1 MNNNTEEPP
10 MSLSR
15 RTLLATAAATAAV
28 RPAFAQRPKIRLG
41 VLNDMS
47 GPYADD
53 GGPVS
58 LACTRQAVQEWG
70 DKGFDVEVL
79 SGDHQNKPDVGAAL
93 ARRWFDVDGVDAIVD
108 VPTSSVALAVNT
120 VCREKNKVLLNSGAA
135 TADLTGLQCSPNT
148 IHWTYDTYMLSHST
162 AGAMVKAGGDSW
174 YFITADYVFGQQLE
188 RDSAAVVTGSGGK
201 VLGTRRYPF
210 PDTTDFSSYLVQ
222 AQASGAKVLGLA
234 NAGNDTINAIK
245 QAAEFG
251 LTKTMKIAMMLGSL
265 RTVQALGLEA
275 AQGLIFSE
283 SFFWDLNERTR
294 AFTNRVKSK
303 LTKSNQWL
311 TMTPV
316 GCYGASLHYLKAVEA
331 MGAGAAKADGA
342 AAVAQ
347 MKKMPTDDDA
357 FGPGRIREDGRT
369 LHPVYLFQ
377 AKTPKESSGGWDLVK
392 IIATTPAEEAFRPL
406 KDAAAR

>member
-1 MNNNTEEPP
+1 

-15 RTLLATAAATAAV
+15 RALLGTAATTAIATNL
-28 RPAFAQRPKIRLG
+28 RPAHAQRAKIKIG

-70 DKGFDVEVL
+70 DHGFDVEVV
-79 SGDHQNKPDVGAAL
+79 SGDHQNKPDVGAAI
-93 ARRWFDVDGVDAIVD
+93 ARQWFDQDGVDMIVD

-120 VCREKNKVLLNSGAA
+120 VAKEKNKVYMNSGGA
-135 TADLTGLQCSPNT
+135 TADLTGVQCTPNT
-148 IHWTYDTYMLSHST
+148 IHWTYDTYMLAHST
-162 AGAMVKAGGDSW
+162 AGAMVKNGGDSW

-188 RDSAAVVTGSGGK
+188 RDSAAVVIGAGGK

-210 PDTTDFSSYLVQ
+210 PDTTDFSSFLVQ

-234 NAGNDTINAIK
+234 NAGNDTINAVK

-265 RTVQALGLEA
+265 RTVQALGIDA

-303 LTKSNQWL
+303 LTKSNQWV

-316 GCYGASLHYLKAVEA
+316 GCYGASLHYLKAVA
-331 MGAGAAKADGA
+331 QMGAGAAKANGA

-357 FGPGRIREDGRT
+357 FGPGRIREDGRV

-377 AKTPKESSGGWDLVK
+377 TKTKQESSGGWDLVK

-406 KDAAAR
+406 KDGNCPLVKV

>member
-1 MNNNTEEPP
+1 MT
-10 MSLSR
+10 LSR
-15 RTLLATAAATAAV
+15 RALLGTAAATTFATV
-28 RPAFAQRPKIRLG
+28 GPAKAQRVKIKLG

-70 DKGFDVEVL
+70 DKGFDVEVVF
-79 SGDHQNKPDVGAAL
+79 GDHQNKPDVGSSI
-93 ARRWFDVDGVDAIVD
+93 ARQWFDQDGVDAIVD

-120 VCREKNKVLLNSGAA
+120 VCREKNKVFLNSGAA
-135 TADLTGLQCSPNT
+135 TTDLTGAQCTANT
-148 IHWTYDTYMLSHST
+148 IHWTYDTYMLANST

-188 RDSAAVVTGSGGK
+188 RDSASFVTKSGGK

-251 LTKTMKIAMMLGSL
+251 LTKNMKIAMMLGSL
-265 RTVQALGLEA
+265 RTVQALGIDA

-294 AFTNRVKSK
+294 GFTNRVKTR
-303 LTKSNQWL
+303 LTKPNQWI
-311 TMTPV
+311 TMTPA
-316 GCYGASLHYLKAVEA
+316 GCYGASLHYLKAVQA
-331 MGAGAAKADGA
+331 LGAGAAKASGA
-342 AAVAQ
+342 ATVAQ

-377 AKTPKESSGGWDLVK
+377 TKTRAESTGGWDLVK
-392 IIATTPAEEAFRPL
+392 IIATTPAEQGFKSLADGGCAL
-406 KDAAAR
+406 IKA

>member
-1 MNNNTEEPP
+1 

-15 RTLLATAAATAAV
+15 RGLLGTAAATALAV
-28 RPAFAQRPKIRLG
+28 GRPARAQARQKIKIG

-47 GPYADD
+47 GPYSDD

-70 DKGFDVEVL
+70 DAGFDVEVV
-79 SGDHQNKPDVGAAL
+79 SGDHQNKPDVGASI
-93 ARRWFDVDGVDAIVD
+93 ARQWFDQDGVDMIVD

-120 VCREKNKVLLNSGAA
+120 VAKEKNKVYMNSGGA
-135 TADLTGLQCSPNT
+135 TADLTGVQCTPNT
-148 IHWTYDTYMLSHST
+148 IHWTYDTYMLAHST
-162 AGAMVKAGGDSW
+162 AGAMVKSGGDSW

-265 RTVQALGLEA
+265 RTVQALGIDA

-283 SFFWDLNERTR
+283 SFFWDLNDRTR
-294 AFTNRVKSK
+294 AFTNRVKPK
-303 LTKSNQWL
+303 LTKSNQWV

-316 GCYGASLHYLKAVEA
+316 GCYGASMHYLKAIKE
-331 MGAGAAKADGA
+331 MGAAAAKASGA

-357 FGPGRIREDGRT
+357 FGPGRIREDGRA

-377 AKTPKESSGGWDLVK
+377 TKTKAESKGGWDLVK

-406 KDAAAR
+406 SEGHCSLIKA

>member
-1 MNNNTEEPP
+1 

-15 RTLLATAAATAAV
+15 RSLLGTAATAAV
-28 RPAFAQRPKIRLG
+28 ATHLRPARAQRPKIKIG

-58 LACTRQAVQEWG
+58 LACTRQAVQEFG
-70 DKGFDVEVL
+70 DKGFDVEVV

-93 ARRWFDVDGVDAIVD
+93 ARQWLDQDGVDMIVD
-108 VPTSSVALAVNT
+108 VPNSSVALAVNT
-120 VCREKNKVLLNSGAA
+120 VCKEKNKVYMNSGGA
-135 TADLTGLQCSPNT
+135 TADLTGAQCTPNT

-162 AGAMVKAGGDSW
+162 GGAIVKAGGDSW

-188 RDSAAVVTGSGGK
+188 RDTAAVVTGGGGK
-201 VLGTRRYPF
+201 VLGARRYPF
-210 PDTTDFSSYLVQ
+210 PDTTDFSSFLVQ

-251 LTKTMKIAMMLGSL
+251 LTKTMKIAMLLGSL
-265 RTVQALGLEA
+265 RTVKALGLEV
-275 AQGLIFSE
+275 AQGLTFSE
-283 SFFWDLNERTR
+283 SFFWDLNPTTR
-294 AFTNRVKSK
+294 AFTNRVKGK

-316 GCYGASLHYLKAVEA
+316 GCYGATLHYLKNVAL
-331 MGAGAAKADGA
+331 MGAGQAKVSGA
-342 AAVAQ
+342 ATVAQ
-347 MKKMPTDDDA
+347 MKKMPTLDDA
-357 FGPGRIREDGRT
+357 FGAGTIREDGRV
-369 LHPVYLFQ
+369 LHPVYLFE
-377 AKTPKESSGGWDLVK
+377 AKKPSESTGGWDLVK
-392 IIATTPAEEAFRPL
+392 IIATTPADKAFRPL
-406 KDAAAR
+406 KDGHCAFIKA

>member
-1 MNNNTEEPP
+1 

-15 RTLLATAAATAAV
+15 RVLLGTAAASTFATV
-28 RPAFAQRPKIRLG
+28 RSAKAQRVKIKLG

-58 LACTRQAVQEWG
+58 LACTRQAVQEFG
-70 DKGFDVEVL
+70 DKGFDVEVVF
-79 SGDHQNKPDVGAAL
+79 GDHQNKPDVGSSI
-93 ARRWFDVDGVDAIVD
+93 ARQWFDQDGVDAIVD

-120 VCREKNKVLLNSGAA
+120 VCREKNKVFLNSGAA
-135 TADLTGLQCSPNT
+135 TTDLTGVQCTPNT
-148 IHWTYDTYMLSHST
+148 IHWTYDTYMLANST

-188 RDSAAVVTGSGGK
+188 RDSSSFVNAAGGK

-210 PDTTDFSSYLVQ
+210 PDTTDFSSFLVQ

-251 LTKTMKIAMMLGSL
+251 LTKTMKIAMMLGSI
-265 RTVQALGLEA
+265 RTVHALGLDA

-294 AFTNRVKSK
+294 AFTNRVKTR
-303 LTKSNQWL
+303 LTKSNQWI
-311 TMTPV
+311 TMTPA
-316 GCYGASLHYLKAVEA
+316 GCYGATFHYLKAVAA
-331 MGAGAAKADGA
+331 MGAGAAKANGA

-357 FGPGRIREDGRT
+357 FGPGMIREDGRK

-377 AKTPKESSGGWDLVK
+377 TKTRAESTGGWDLVK
-392 IIATTPAEEAFRPL
+392 VIATTPGDQAFKSIKDGGCPL
-406 KDAAAR
+406 IKA

>member
-1 MNNNTEEPP
+1 

-15 RTLLATAAATAAV
+15 RALLGTAAASTVAV
-28 RPAFAQRPKIRLG
+28 AGPAKAQRVKIKLG

-70 DKGFDVEVL
+70 DKGFDVEVVF
-79 SGDHQNKPDVGAAL
+79 GDHQNKPDVGSSI
-93 ARRWFDVDGVDAIVD
+93 ARQWFDQDGVDAIVD

-120 VCREKNKVLLNSGAA
+120 VCREKNKVFLNSGAA
-135 TADLTGLQCSPNT
+135 TSDLTGAQCTPNT
-148 IHWTYDTYMLSHST
+148 IHWTYDTYMLANST

-188 RDSAAVVTGSGGK
+188 RDSAAFVTKGGGK

-251 LTKTMKIAMMLGSL
+251 LTKTMKIAMLLGSL
-265 RTVQALGLEA
+265 RTVQALGLDA

-294 AFTNRVKSK
+294 AFTNRVKTR
-303 LTKSNQWL
+303 LTKPNQWI
-311 TMTPV
+311 TMTPA
-316 GCYGASLHYLKAVEA
+316 GCYGASLHYLKAVQA
-331 MGAGAAKADGA
+331 LGAGAAKASGA
-342 AAVAQ
+342 AVVAQ

-377 AKTPKESSGGWDLVK
+377 TKTRAESTGGWDLVK
-392 IIATTPAEEAFRPL
+392 IIATTPAEQAFKPIADGGCAL
-406 KDAAAR
+406 IKA

>member
-1 MNNNTEEPP
+1 

-15 RTLLATAAATAAV
+15 RALLGTAAATAVSVGHKV
-28 RPAFAQRPKIRLG
+28 RAQGRGKIKIG

-58 LACTRQAVQEWG
+58 LACARQAVQEWG
-70 DKGFDVEVL
+70 DAGFDVEVV
-79 SGDHQNKPDVGAAL
+79 SGDHQNKPDVGSSI
-93 ARRWFDVDGVDAIVD
+93 ARQWFDRDGVDMIVD

-120 VCREKNKVLLNSGAA
+120 VAKEKNKVYMNSGGA
-135 TADLTGLQCSPNT
+135 TADLTGVQCTPNT
-148 IHWTYDTYMLSHST
+148 VHWTYDTYMLAHST
-162 AGAMVKAGGDSW
+162 AGAMVKSGGDSW

-188 RDSAAVVTGSGGK
+188 RDSSAVVTGAGGK

-251 LTKTMKIAMMLGSL
+251 LTKSMKVAMMLGSL
-265 RTVQALGLEA
+265 RTVQALGLDA

-294 AFTNRVKSK
+294 AFTNRVKTK
-303 LTKSNQWL
+303 LTKSNQWV
-311 TMTPV
+311 TMTPA
-316 GCYGASLHYLKAVEA
+316 GCYGASLHYLKAIKE
-331 MGAGAAKADGA
+331 MGVVAAKANGA

-357 FGPGRIREDGRT
+357 FGPGRIREDGRA

-377 AKTPKESSGGWDLVK
+377 TKTRAESKGGWDLVK

-406 KDAAAR
+406 SEGHCSLIKA